1 MHVEPRGGCS
11 IRSRK
16 PLPKVT
22 ASSSFSY
29 IRSRKPLPKVTASP
43 SSHDCDWPKGEVK
56 HKTSPRHQRDLTFLY
71 QIIIK
76 KTLRCALLIS
86 YRVGKNYAIFRAP
99 EVVPVVCQISAA
111 ACVLGSSASVFG
123 SGVYQIPISIR
134 PFGIFIA
141 QLPRDAPELS
151 TSRYQIPVSVR
162 LFGLCFSP
170 EL

>member
-1 MHVEPRGGCS
+1 MLITSLPSSGTKISSTPCS
-11 IRSRK
+11 
-16 PLPKVT
+16 
-22 ASSSFSY
+22 

-43 SSHDCDWPKGEVK
+43 SSHDFDWPKGEVK

-99 EVVPVVCQISAA
+99 EVVTVVCQISAA
-111 ACVLGSSASVFG
+111 ACFLGSSASVFG

-134 PFGIFIA
+134 PFRSHSSRSCRA
-141 QLPRDAPELS
+141 THLS
-151 TSRYQIPVSVR
+151 SVR
-162 LFGLCFSP
+162 PDIKYPYLSGCSGCAFPQSYSVVVFS
-170 EL
+170 L